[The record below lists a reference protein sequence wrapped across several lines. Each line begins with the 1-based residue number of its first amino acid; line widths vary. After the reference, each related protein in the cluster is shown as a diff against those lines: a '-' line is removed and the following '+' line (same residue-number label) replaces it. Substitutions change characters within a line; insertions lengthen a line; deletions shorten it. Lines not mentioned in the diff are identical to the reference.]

1 MKTRF
6 LDLLRAAQEGSRS
19 GVLIASLPRND
30 PELARAALAG
40 ATPRAARV
48 RSGGVGG
55 AHGP

>member
-40 ATPRAARV
+40 EIGRAHV
-48 RSGGVGG
+48 
-55 AHGP
+55 

>member
-40 ATPRAARV
+40 
-48 RSGGVGG
+48 GVI
-55 AHGP
+55 ASVKPLFVKTTIAV

>member
-40 ATPRAARV
+40 
-48 RSGGVGG
+48 G
-55 AHGP
+55 AEVLKGHP